1 LKNIGII
8 GGVGPLATSLYYR
21 SLVDKVVTATQ
32 GNLPEV
38 IMYSLPIDTKIEK
51 AFIQGYPYV
60 DTEIYMRTLHL
71 MSHALETFMQS
82 GIEKIAMPCNTLQPL
97 LEDICEG
104 KPLHNINLI
113 QETSKQ
119 VLKHRMEHVLII
131 GTNETCR
138 SNIYG
143 DMLKRSGVTYKYLA
157 ESDQKIVAQ
166 YISASLHTPQHPSP
180 HLQRFVECI
189 VRASK
194 DVDGLVIACTD
205 LTDLFSELLSIPVI
219 DSLQALVDSSVEY
232 ILS

>member
-1 LKNIGII
+1 
-8 GGVGPLATSLYYR
+8 
-21 SLVDKVVTATQ
+21 
-32 GNLPEV
+32 
-38 IMYSLPIDTKIEK
+38 
-51 AFIQGYPYV
+51 
-60 DTEIYMRTLHL
+60 
-71 MSHALETFMQS
+71 MQS
-82 GIEKIAMPCNTLQPL
+82 
-97 LEDICEG
+97 
-104 KPLHNINLI
+104 NLI
-113 QETSKQ
+113 Q
-119 VLKHRMEHVLII
+119 LKYRMKHVLII

-166 YISASLHTPQHPSP
+166 YISASLHTAQHPSP

-189 VRASK
+189 VHASK

-205 LTDLFSELLSIPVI
+205 LTNDLFSELLNIPVI